1 MRDCI
6 IRSFPPVGPDREVQH
21 LPALGQE
28 KKWTRICSTR
38 GPGPRRP
45 AARDLGE
52 KGPLSQGIHAG
63 RKVLRIRHVNGM
75 EVRKKRP
82 RGFT

>member
-28 KKWTRICSTR
+28 KSGPVFVVR
-38 GPGPRRP
+38 G
-45 AARDLGE
+45 AQARGDQQPETWE
-52 KGPLSQGIHAG
+52 K
-63 RKVLRIRHVNGM
+63 KVLSAR
-75 EVRKKRP
+75 E
-82 RGFT
+82 FTRVGRCSEYAM